1 MVQGVQRDP
10 LDSSEDPSSAA
21 RGSTGNIPQVSEGRD
36 NRTVE
41 KGREQWLQR
50 AAVGMGVDR
59 WVSNAWGAPVE

>member
-36 NRTVE
+36 NR
-41 KGREQWLQR
+41 EQWRRGENSGCKEQLL
-50 AAVGMGVDR
+50 G
-59 WVSNAWGAPVE
+59 WVWTGG